1 MKKKGIKMKMKRDG
15 NILKSLQREINLNSR
30 IVKSKKVYSRKQKH
44 REFGKFILN
53 II

>member
-1 MKKKGIKMKMKRDG
+1 MKKKGIKMTKRDG

-44 REFGKFILN
+44 RVDY
-53 II
+53 

>member
-1 MKKKGIKMKMKRDG
+1 MKKKGIKMKVKRDG

-44 REFGKFILN
+44 RVEY
-53 II
+53 